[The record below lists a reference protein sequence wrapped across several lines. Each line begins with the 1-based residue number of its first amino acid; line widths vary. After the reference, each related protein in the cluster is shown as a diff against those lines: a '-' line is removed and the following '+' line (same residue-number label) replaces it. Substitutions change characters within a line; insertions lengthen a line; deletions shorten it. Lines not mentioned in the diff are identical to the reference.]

1 MSAITFSNNCMS
13 LLRVL
18 VSIVILREVSHD
30 QIFTMCA
37 KKLTFKKMIFV
48 ADIGV

>member
-1 MSAITFSNNCMS
+1 MS

-37 KKLTFKKMIFV
+37 KKINV
-48 ADIGV
+48 